1 MMGMVE
7 KGIEVILNGVMK
19 KLSLEK
25 EWENLD

>member
-1 MMGMVE
+1 MGMVE

-25 EWENLD
+25 EWENLDW